1 MASEIRVNKIENR
14 SGLGTVT
21 FGDTATAF
29 STGVDF
35 TGIVT
40 ATTFSGSGASL
51 TNLPAANVTGTLPAI
66 SGANLTNLP
75 AANLTGALPAIS
87 GANLTGIA
95 ATDNV
100 RTGIL
105 DVAGIATFRN
115 DVNIGA
121 AVTISESGIEASGIG
136 ITVANINGAQ
146 LGGRRNIIIN
156 GAMEVA
162 QRGTTETGSAAN
174 GYSTVDRIQ
183 LQQGGTDDYP
193 ETAQGDVASGTTPY
207 TEGFRKTFKVTNGNQ
222 SSGGQ
227 AGDELAVRYSIEAQD
242 VATSGWNYKSASS
255 FITLSFWVKS
265 SVAQNFYGYLLSLDG
280 TMQRYAFET
289 GSLSA
294 DTWTKVTKTIP
305 GNSNITI
312 DNNTSEGLRIEW
324 RLYAGTDYTD
334 SGVSL
339 NTWAAFAG
347 GTRTPDSTSTWY
359 TTNDATF
366 ELTGLQLEV
375 GSQATPFEHRTRA
388 QNYIECCR
396 YYQEPINYTKGWL
409 PILAGRGTGTSTV
422 ATCINLVCNMREE
435 PSTTGSSMGTIY
447 AYGYNSRPNSS
458 GGAASIVSNY
468 GHDPQGGNYV
478 YFSQNGYGGAISD
491 DRIWN
496 IGGYGTGSK
505 LVLDAEL

>member
-1 MASEIRVNKIENR
+1 MTVINPSSI
-14 SGLGTVT
+14 SGITSITMPSGDGNVLTIHTNDGTERFRIDSSGNVKVGSACT
-21 FGDTATAF
+21 ISQDGDVF
-29 STGVDF
+29 FTGVC
-35 TGIVT
+35 T
-40 ATTFSGSGASL
+40 ATTLAG
-51 TNLPAANVTGTLPAI
+51 
-66 SGANLTNLP
+66 SGANLTALP

-105 DVAGIATFRN
+105 DVAGISTFRN
-115 DVNIGA
+115 TVNIGA

-222 SSGGQ
+222 STGGQ
-227 AGDELAVRYSIEAQD
+227 AGDELAIRYSIEAQD
-242 VATSGWNYKSASS
+242 VAKCGWNYKSASS

-305 GNSNITI
+305 GNSNIAI
-312 DNNTSEGLRIEW
+312 DNNNDEGFRIEW

-375 GSQATPFEHRTRA
+375 GSQATPFEHRSYGEELGLC
-388 QNYIECCR
+388 QR
-396 YYQEPINYTKGWL
+396 YYRLQSKSRASGRLGGAENYVMMVSFPLSPQMRNT
-409 PILAGRGTGTSTV
+409 PTV
-422 ATCINLVCNMREE
+422 AMY
-435 PSTTGSSMGTIY
+435 GSAS
-447 AYGYNSRPNSS
+447 YNSNVSS
-458 GGAASIVSNY
+458 VATINITLDHVGFTAN
-468 GHDPQGGNYV
+468 
-478 YFSQNGYGGAISD
+478 ISD
-491 DRIWN
+491 
-496 IGGYGTGSK
+496 GSYYYYNNGWTA
-505 LVLDAEL
+505 DAEL